1 MISLVE
7 KLPKYKTHLYSAN
20 TLYIGVGVLLAL
32 GGMSSPWSETE
43 WANRFTGLYV
53 HTTPPSVGLGPS

>member
-1 MISLVE
+1 MISLIE

-43 WANRFTGLYV
+43 STSRDFTY
-53 HTTPPSVGLGPS
+53 TPPRRVWG